1 MDKQGDTL
9 DIELAGIRAKLEVIA
24 DYLSRAD
31 LANHIAERLEG
42 LRIDQMIELSS
53 IEARREAI
61 EKIVS
66 VEKEFCRL
74 YWEHRKLQQSVPS
87 LRSAIERDKKRIEE
101 MTATLEHPPG
111 YMRPP
116 QIFENKVV
124 IYPIL
129 DVDAY
134 QDMLQDALK

>member
-74 YWEHRKLQQSVPS
+74 YWEHRRLQQTVPS
-87 LRSAIERDKKRIEE
+87 LRSAIEKNRKRIED
-101 MTATLEHPPG
+101 MTTYLEHPT
-111 YMRPP
+111 MDMAPP
-116 QIFENKVV
+116 QVFNNKVI
-124 IYPIL
+124 IYPIQAEG
-129 DVDAY
+129 AY
-134 QDMLQDALK
+134 GGGGLYN